1 MSKKI
6 LIFSLAYVPKFVGGA
21 EVAVH
26 EITNR
31 ITDIEFHM
39 VTLALAPR
47 LPKSEKIGNVVVH
60 RIGFG
65 NTSALNKLYFQLA
78 ASFKAFTL
86 HRAQH
91 FDCVWAVMAHSSGVP
106 VAIFKLFHPQI
117 PFILTLQEGDPP
129 ERIERQMLPF
139 WPLFSHAFRKA
150 DIVQAIS
157 TFLGAWARQRGF
169 KGALEIIP
177 NGVDTKHFS
186 QEYPPR
192 AIDEL
197 KDELG
202 KGMGDVFL
210 ITTSRLVHKNA
221 VDDCVSAL
229 AALPEN
235 VKFVVLGTGPLE
247 IRLKEEVRKLKLETR
262 VQFVGQVSHDEM
274 PKYLRAS
281 DIFIRPSRSEGMG
294 NSFIEA
300 MAAGLPVI
308 ATQEGGIVDF
318 LFDEK
323 RNPDRE
329 ITGFAV
335 NKDSPQEIAAQVK
348 NVMEHPE
355 KVRAVVATARA
366 MVLEKYDWNTIAKD
380 MRERVFGRVLKTS

>member
-1 MSKKI
+1 MIKKI
-6 LIFSLAYVPKFVGGA
+6 LIFSLSYYPRFYGGA
-21 EVAVH
+21 EIAVR

-39 VTLALAPR
+39 VTLALAPG
-47 LPKSEKIGNVVVH
+47 LLKSEKIGNVIVH

-78 ASFKAFTL
+78 APFKAFTL
-86 HRAQH
+86 HQAQH
-91 FDCVWAVMAHSSGVP
+91 FDCTWAIMAHSSGVP
-106 VAIFKLFHPQI
+106 AAIFKLFHPQI

-157 TFLGAWARQRGF
+157 TFLGAWARRRGF

-247 IRLKEEVRKLKLETR
+247 IRLKEGVRKLKLETR

-323 RNPDRE
+323 RNPDKP
-329 ITGFAV
+329 ITGWAV
-335 NKDSPQEIAAQVK
+335 DKDSPEQIAGAVKEI
-348 NVMEHPE
+348 MSRSE
-355 KVRAVVATARA
+355 KVRNVIATAKT
-366 MVLEKYDWNTIAKD
+366 MVVEKYDWDLISRD
-380 MRERVFGRVLKTS
+380 MKEKVFEPLWSRG